1 MDGSQLS
8 FRIPTSS
15 LRRTRSLESVPAPAL
30 VLAAIASVQ
39 TGSAV
44 AARLFDRAGPAGVV
58 WLRLAFGAII
68 LLALS
73 RPQLRGRS
81 RRSLGIAVL
90 FGVSLAAMN
99 WSFYEALSRMPLGP
113 AVTVEF
119 IGPLAVAIAG
129 SRRMLDG
136 LWVLLAAVGVVL
148 LTGGGLFDGT
158 HSGVSA
164 AGVLLAALAGG
175 FWACYILLS
184 QRVGRH
190 FPGVTGLSFALTVG
204 AVLMVPA
211 GLIGA
216 GSRILSGAVLLG
228 GVAVALLSSVVPYS
242 LELTAL
248 RSLPSAVFGVLMSLE
263 PAMAALAGVIV
274 LHQHLLG
281 REYGAIACVVLASA
295 GATVFSR
302 RAANATA
309 GRGALP
315 VAD

>member
-1 MDGSQLS
+1 
-8 FRIPTSS
+8 
-15 LRRTRSLESVPAPAL
+15 VL
-30 VLAAIASVQ
+30 VAIASVQ

-58 WLRLAFGAII
+58 WLRLAFGAVI
-68 LLALS
+68 LLVFS

-81 RRSLGIAVL
+81 RRALGTAVL

-119 IGPLAVAIAG
+119 IGPLAVAVAG
-129 SRRMLDG
+129 SRRALDG

-148 LTGGGLFDGT
+148 LTSGGV
-158 HSGVSA
+158 SGVTA
-164 AGVLLAALAGG
+164 AGVLLAALAGA

-204 AVLMVPA
+204 AVLMIPA

-216 GSRILSGAVLLG
+216 GDRILSGTVLLG

-263 PAMAALAGVIV
+263 PAMAALAGVVV
-274 LHQHLLG
+274 LHQHLLP

-295 GATVFSR
+295 GATLTAR
-302 RAANATA
+302 RS
-309 GRGALP
+309 LP
-315 VAD
+315 AVAD